1 MKMDDFE
8 EVHHIC
14 ICGQHD
20 VIKLPNMISRQ
31 KLKEAID
38 NLENNLDVHLER
50 HGIRKDLR
58 IAIIGRNLLKFET
71 ELEL

>member
-1 MKMDDFE
+1 MESIE

-14 ICGQHD
+14 VCGQHD
-20 VIKLPNMISRQ
+20 VIKLPNLISKQR
-31 KLKEAID
+31 LKEAID
-38 NLENNLDVHLER
+38 NLEKKLNVSLER